1 MHYPKHLDSS
11 GYDSFMA
18 LTSAQDHLARSLA
31 YGGFFTTIFVSAWW
45 TVEPVNAPK
54 MLALA
59 MTAGGCLGIMAADRL
74 KALRED
80 RLVIIP
86 VSAFIIISIL
96 TLFSSSD
103 AVEINLFGVGG
114 RNTGLITYVSLAIIL
129 IGSLQLQNLLDIQK
143 VIKAFAFAG
152 MLNVVY
158 CFLSIIGIELIPW
171 NNIYNTILGTLGNPN
186 FIGAFLGMFAV
197 LILAY
202 IIDENR
208 SRMIQIFCFLTL
220 CLTFFEIL
228 KSHAIQG
235 IIIFAIGA
243 SIVLW
248 MKIRSTFS
256 KGIVEYLFLSGAIVS
271 GIFAVLGALQI
282 GPLTKYIYK
291 ASVSLRGE
299 YWQAAWNMGIQHP
312 FTGVGMDSYG
322 SWFRRARDTEGF
334 LKPGANVTTNAAHNV
349 FLDIFAYGG
358 FPLLIV
364 YLLIIAVIARS
375 AFNIL
380 FVSKNYDFV
389 GVGLVAVWVC
399 YQAQALISINQIGVA
414 IWGWIFGGL
423 ILAYDKVLKLNKLEL
438 LTGSQKEK
446 RKNTKVNR
454 SSEAGISLATFV
466 GIVIAFLVAMPPMVA
481 DAKWRNAMGSGDAKK
496 LEAAATSWPQEPVRL
511 NEAIKIFSDNKLDET
526 ALKLSKI
533 SITKFSEYFISWY
546 SYMQLVN
553 ITDSE
558 REFARTQLHRL
569 DPNNPEFKQ

>member
-1 MHYPKHLDSS
+1 
-11 GYDSFMA
+11 MA
-18 LTSAQDHLARSLA
+18 LTTAQDHLARTLA
-31 YGGFFTTIFVSAWW
+31 YGGSFTTIFVSAWW

-54 MLALA
+54 MLVLV
-59 MTAGGCLGIMAADRL
+59 MTAGGCLAIIVAGRL
-74 KALRED
+74 KFFREN
-80 RLVIIP
+80 RLLVISVGIFAIFA
-86 VSAFIIISIL
+86 VM
-96 TLFSSSD
+96 TLFSSQD
-103 AVEINLFGVGG
+103 ALEINLFGVSG

-129 IGSLQLQNLLDIQK
+129 ISSIQLQSSLAIQK
-143 VIKAFAFAG
+143 VIKGFAFAG
-152 MLNVVY
+152 ILNVAY
-158 CFLSIIGIELIPW
+158 CLLSIAGIELIPW

-208 SRMIQIFCFLTL
+208 SRRIQISGVMILS
-220 CLTFFEIL
+220 LTFFEIL

-235 IIIFAIGA
+235 VVVFAIGT

-248 MKIRSTFS
+248 MKIRSAF
-256 KGIVEYLFLSGAIVS
+256 KNNIIEYLFVAGVMVS
-271 GIFAVLGALQI
+271 GIFAILGALQI

-291 ASVSLRGE
+291 SSVSLRGE

-334 LKPGANVTTNAAHNV
+334 LKPGSNVITNAAHNV

-358 FPLLIV
+358 FPLLLA
-364 YLLIIAVIARS
+364 YLLVIAVIAKS
-375 AFNIL
+375 AFRLL
-380 FVSKNYDFV
+380 FVSKKYDFV

-423 ILAYDKVLKLNKLEL
+423 IVAYDKILKLDKSEVVAL
-438 LTGSQKEK
+438 GKG
-446 RKNTKVNR
+446 KNGRTSKVER
-454 SSEAGISLATFV
+454 SSEAGIFLSTSV
-466 GIVIAFLVAMPPMVA
+466 GVLIAILIAIPPVIA
-481 DAKWRNAMGSGDAKK
+481 DAKWRNAMASGDAKR
-496 LEAAATSWPQEPVRL
+496 LEAVATSWPQDPIRL
-511 NEAIKIFSDNKLDET
+511 NEAIKVFSDNKFDDT

-533 SITKFSEYFISWY
+533 STTKFSEYFISWY

-553 ITDSE
+553 ITDSD
-558 REFARTQLHRL
+558 RAYARSQLHRL
-569 DPNNPEFKQ
+569 DPNNPEFKP

>member
-1 MHYPKHLDSS
+1 
-11 GYDSFMA
+11 MA
-18 LTSAQDHLARSLA
+18 LTSAQDHIARSIA
-31 YGGFFTTIFVSAWW
+31 FGGFFTTIFVSAWW

-59 MTAGGCLGIMAADRL
+59 MTAGACLAAMVAGRL
-74 KALRED
+74 KPFRENK
-80 RLVIIP
+80 LV
-86 VSAFIIISIL
+86 VSSVGAFVVIAIL

-103 AVEINLFGVGG
+103 SLEINLFGVGG
-114 RNTGLITYVSLAIIL
+114 RNTGLITYISLAIVF
-129 IGSLQLQNLLDIQK
+129 IGSLQLQSLLAIQK
-143 VIKAFAFAG
+143 AIKAFAFAG
-152 MLNVVY
+152 IFNVVY
-158 CFLSIIGIELIPW
+158 CLLSIAGIELIPW

-186 FIGAFLGMFAV
+186 FIGAFLGMFGV
-197 LILAY
+197 LILAS
-202 IIDENR
+202 ILDKNR
-208 SRMIQIFCFLTL
+208 PRKFQIFGFLIL

-235 IIIFAIGA
+235 IVVFVLGA
-243 SIVLW
+243 LIALW
-248 MKIRSTFS
+248 MKIRSSFS
-256 KGIVEYLFLSGAIVS
+256 QSFVEYLFLSGALVF
-271 GIFAVLGALQI
+271 GTFAVLGALQI

-322 SWFRRARDTEGF
+322 SWFRRARDTKGF
-334 LKPGANVTTNAAHNV
+334 LEPGSNVTTNAAHNV

-358 FPLLIV
+358 FPLLIA
-364 YLLIIAVIARS
+364 YILIIAVIARS
-375 AFNIL
+375 AFNLL
-380 FVSKNYDFV
+380 FASKNYDFV

-423 ILAYDKVLKLNKLEL
+423 ILAYDKILKLNRLETM
-438 LTGSQKEK
+438 TGSNKEK
-446 RKNTKVNR
+446 GKNTKVIR
-454 SSEAGISLATFV
+454 SSEAGISLASFV
-466 GIVIAFLVAMPPMVA
+466 GVVIALIIAMPPMVA

-496 LEAAATSWPQEPVRL
+496 LEEAATSWPQEPVRL

-533 SITKFSEYFISWY
+533 STTKFSEYYISWY
-546 SYMQLVN
+546 SYIQLMN

-558 REFARTQLHRL
+558 RAHARTQLHRL
-569 DPNNPEFKQ
+569 DPNNPEFKP